1 MNDSATSRFLRSD
14 DTEFESAAG
23 QAINARFLA
32 DEATVVAEMLALA
45 RLPAAD
51 RESIHREAAALV
63 EAARNRRA
71 GRSGI
76 EAFLQ
81 QYGLAS
87 QEGVVLMCLAEALL
101 RIPDADT
108 ADRLIADKIAIGQW
122 SDYLGEAD
130 SLFVNAST
138 WGLMLTGRLVRASE
152 LEIRDPSSFLQR
164 LVARLGEPVVR
175 TAFRQAMRIMG
186 RQFVMGRDIEE
197 ALARAADDEGSR
209 YRHTYDM
216 LGESALTEPDAARYL
231 DSYRA
236 AIEAVG
242 RSVRAGSAA
251 AGWPSI
257 SVKLSALHPRYEYG
271 RQRQV
276 MEELAPRLESLALDA
291 KRAGIALTVDAE
303 EADRLELSLLI
314 IDRLLQSPALAGW
327 DGLGLA
333 VQAYSKRAPDVL
345 RYLQR
350 RADEAGRALN
360 VRLVKGA
367 YWDSEIKRAQ
377 ERGLPGYPV
386 YTRKPNTDVAY
397 LACARILLDGTR
409 RVYPQFATHNA
420 HTAASIIHLAR
431 SRGREFEFQRLHGM
445 GEELYAELTD
455 PAGRGLPCRVYAPVG
470 SHEELL
476 PYLVR
481 RLLENGA
488 NTSFVNRI
496 VDESLPVEEVVGDPV
511 GEVERAGPGPHPRI
525 PVPKAIFGAERENS
539 SGVNLADGRMQ
550 RSLAAACAQALS
562 RPLSAGP
569 IVGGRAVDGVRRAC
583 RSPAN
588 LDRVIGE
595 VAEADAAIATRAVEL
610 AAAAQPEWDRV
621 PAATRAGMLR
631 AAADGL
637 EREAARF
644 IAICVAEGGKTVPDS
659 IAEVREA
666 VDFLRYYAARAE
678 EAFGRPLALPG
689 PTGESNRLALRGRGV
704 FACISPWNF
713 PLAIFTGQVAA
724 ALAAGNSV
732 VAKPAEQ
739 TPLVAAEMVRL
750 LHASGIPGDVLHLLT
765 GRGSK
770 IGPSITGDDRIAGV
784 AFTGSTETARL
795 INRTLAGNEGPLPVL
810 IAETG
815 GQNAMLVDSSALPE
829 QVVNDA
835 VTSAFNAAGQR
846 CSALRVLFV
855 QDDIA
860 PRVLELLAGV
870 MDTLVDRRPGAALDG
885 RRAGHRSRIALDAR
899 GARGVDRPRR
909 PLASP
914 GEAPGRARAR
924 AFFRA
929 ARRRNRGN
937 RPARARGLR
946 TDPPRRAILRFRAR
960 RGGRPDQRQ
969 WLRADAGRPYAHRQR
984 GAAHRGA
991 GARRKRLRQP
1001 QHDRRR
1007 RRGAALWRLRTVGHR
1022 PQGRRS
1028 ALPPAVRHR
1037 ADRHHQHRGSR
1048 RQRDSALARR
1058 KLIDL
1063 KGTLTFNR

>member
-1 MNDSATSRFLRSD
+1 MNDSSAPRFLRAD
-14 DTEFESAAG
+14 DAEFESDPG
-23 QAINARFLA
+23 RAINRLYLA
-32 DEATVVAEMLALA
+32 DEKTVVSELLALA
-45 RLPAAD
+45 RPPDAA
-51 RESIHREAAALV
+51 REAIRQEAVALV
-63 EAARNRRA
+63 VSARARRE
-71 GRSGI
+71 GKTGI
-76 EAFLQ
+76 ESFLQ

-108 ADRLIADKIAIGQW
+108 ADRLIADKIAVGQW

-138 WGLMLTGRLVRASE
+138 WGLMLTGKLVRESE
-152 LEIRDPSSFLQR
+152 LEARDPVSFLRR

-175 TAFRQAMRIMG
+175 TAFRHAMRIMG
-186 RQFVMGRDIEE
+186 RQFVMGRDIGE
-197 ALARAADDEGSR
+197 ALERAASEESSR

-216 LGESALTEPDAARYL
+216 LGESALTEPDALRYL
-231 DSYRA
+231 AAYRA

-242 RSVRAGSAA
+242 RSVRAGSPP
-251 AGWPSI
+251 AGWPSV

-271 RQRQV
+271 RSRQ
-276 MEELAPRLESLALDA
+276 MLAELGPRIESLALAA
-291 KRAGIALTVDAE
+291 KGAGIALTVDAE
-303 EADRLELSLLI
+303 EAERLELSLRL
-314 IDRLLQSPALAGW
+314 IDRLLESPALAGW

-333 VQAYSKRAPDVL
+333 VQAYSKRAPDVI

-350 RADEAGRALN
+350 RADESARVLN

-397 LACARILLDGTR
+397 LACARILLEGTR

-431 SRGREFEFQRLHGM
+431 ANGREFEFQRLHGM
-445 GEELYAELTD
+445 GEELYGELTD

-496 VDESLPVEEVVGDPV
+496 VDESLPVEEVVGDPIAD
-511 GEVERAGPGPHPRI
+511 VERAASGPHPRI
-525 PVPKAIFGAERENS
+525 PPPSGLFGPERRNS
-539 SGVNLADGRMQ
+539 AGINLADGSAQ
-550 RSLAAACAQALS
+550 RRLATGCREALA
-562 RPLSAGP
+562 RRLHARP
-569 IVGGRAVDGVRRAC
+569 IVGGEEHAGETREC
-583 RSPAN
+583 RSPAD
-588 LDRVIGE
+588 LGRIVGE
-595 VAEADAAIATRAVEL
+595 AADADAALAKRAIGL
-610 AAAAQPEWDRV
+610 AAAAQPGWDRV
-621 PAATRAGMLR
+621 PAATRARMLR
-631 AAADGL
+631 DAADRL
-637 EREAARF
+637 ERDTARF
-644 IAICVAEGGKTVPDS
+644 VAICVVEAGKTVPDS

-678 EAFGRPLALPG
+678 EDFGRPLSLPG
-689 PTGESNRLALRGRGV
+689 PTGESNRLSLRGRGV

-713 PLAIFTGQVAA
+713 PLAIFTGQVSA

-732 VAKPAEQ
+732 IAKPAEQ

-750 LHASGIPGDVLHLLT
+750 LHAAGIPGDVLHFVP
-765 GRGSK
+765 GRGSR
-770 IGPSITGDDRIAGV
+770 IGPAMTGDTRVAGV

-795 INRTLAGNEGPLPVL
+795 INRSLAAHDGPLPAL

-855 QDDIA
+855 QEDIA

-870 MDTLVDRRPGAALDG
+870 MDTLAIGDPEVLATDVGPVIDEDALATLDAHARAIVAGSPWHHRARLPAGLPRGHFFAPLAVEIDGIARLEREVFGPVLHVVRFPGSALDG
-885 RRAGHRSRIALDAR
+885 VVDEINASGYGLTLGIHTRIDSVARRVA
-899 GARGVDRPRR
+899 
-909 PLASP
+909 
-914 GEAPGRARAR
+914 ARAR
-924 AFFRA
+924 VGNVYVNRNMIGAVVGVQPFGGCGLSGTGPKAGGPHYLPRFATEQTVTINTA
-929 ARRRNRGN
+929 AVGGN
-937 RPARARGLR
+937 A
-946 TDPPRRAILRFRAR
+946 
-960 RGGRPDQRQ
+960 
-969 WLRADAGRPYAHRQR
+969 
-984 GAAHRGA
+984 
-991 GARRKRLRQP
+991 
-1001 QHDRRR
+1001 
-1007 RRGAALWRLRTVGHR
+1007 
-1022 PQGRRS
+1022 
-1028 ALPPAVRHR
+1028 
-1037 ADRHHQHRGSR
+1037 
-1048 RQRDSALARR
+1048 
-1058 KLIDL
+1058 
-1063 KGTLTFNR
+1063 TLLSLGES